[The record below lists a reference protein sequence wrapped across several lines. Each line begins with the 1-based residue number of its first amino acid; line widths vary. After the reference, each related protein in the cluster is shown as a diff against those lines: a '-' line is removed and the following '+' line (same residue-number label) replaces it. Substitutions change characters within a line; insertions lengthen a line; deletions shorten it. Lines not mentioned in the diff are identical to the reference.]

1 MRLRSKDD
9 PQLGTWLSDR
19 KYFSPD
25 IILLNEQIELIA
37 NSVLRGI
44 LSEIHVAGWF
54 SIIADEET
62 DVRRCEQMCVCIRW
76 VDNEYK
82 VNEDPIGLVQVPK
95 TDSSTFLHFKI
106 FVYVACFH

>member
-1 MRLRSKDD
+1 M
-9 PQLGTWLSDR
+9 
-19 KYFSPD
+19 
-25 IILLNEQIELIA
+25 A

-54 SIIADEET
+54 SIIADEAT

-82 VNEDPIGLVQVPK
+82 INEDPIGLVQVPK
-95 TDSSTFLHFKI
+95 TDSSTLFATLEDICIRCMLPLSKCRGQAANMSRH
-106 FVYVACFH
+106 V